1 MIFTNAGGGLS
12 VGDGDILRSVIVTHR
27 DTDTQSYVLFMLT
40 FASSVVSA
48 SLGCTKCLKVGVAAI
63 IGDDGPL
70 CSGRFFLAF
79 CGKRFFLQLYIYLN
93 M

>member
-12 VGDGDILRSVIVTHR
+12 IGDGEILRSVIVTHR

-63 IGDDGPL
+63 IGDDGPHEGMS
-70 CSGRFFLAF
+70 SGRFVLAF
-79 CGKRFFLQLYIYLN
+79 FGKLNLVYL
-93 M
+93 